1 MKLYKAFN
9 LTLIHVKTTVFFLLS
24 STIKLQLHTKLT
36 SYLIQLFKL
45 NYLLKQKHFESKTML
60 EKLLRIYHSLTME
73 VSLLQIINAKKLT
86 KIACSSRVVVQYVN
100 RKILQFYIGFFIIY
114 YQMKALKIK

>member
-1 MKLYKAFN
+1 MLKQQF
-9 LTLIHVKTTVFFLLS
+9 FFLLS